1 MSNSENDSAT
11 LIFPHQ
17 LFENNPAL
25 LKGRKVFLIEDQLFF
40 GDFKYK
46 LYFHKKKL
54 VLHRSS
60 MKCYYDFLKKLDYDV
75 YYVEYQKDAK
85 MSYIFNVM
93 EKHGINQI
101 YCAELIDHMLKKR
114 LINGCS
120 DSQIKLVELEG
131 PGFLTPLKWIDD
143 YFENK
148 KTYFLTSFYIAQRKR
163 LNILLSDERPEGG
176 KWSYDTQNRKKIPKS
191 VQIPTLLKLH
201 TNDYIKE
208 AMVYVDKYFSENPGD
223 VKNFFYPVTYHEAKK
238 WLSDFISKRLAYFGD
253 YEDSIQMDEPFLF
266 HSILSS
272 SLNIGL
278 ITPQQV
284 IEEIINAEVP
294 LNSKEGFIRQIIGW
308 REFMRAIYIREGNK
322 QRTSNFFQNHK
333 KLNQKIYWGKTG
345 VLPYDKV
352 VSRVINYSFAHHI
365 ERLMVLGNFMLLI
378 DLDPQDIY
386 RWFMEMFI
394 DAYDWVMVPNVYGM
408 SQYADGGIITSKPYF
423 SSSNYIL
430 KMSDFPRGDWCDV
443 WNALFW
449 RFMLKNWSKIG
460 KNPRLALLKRHI
472 KNKDKMNHHIQTSED
487 FLNELFSY

>member
-1 MSNSENDSAT
+1 MSSSENESAT

-17 LFENNPAL
+17 LFKNNPAL
-25 LKGRKVFLIEDQLFF
+25 FKGRKVFLIEEQLFF
-40 GDFKYK
+40 GDFKYT

-54 VLHRSS
+54 VLHRAS
-60 MKCYYDFLKKLDYDV
+60 MKYYHDFLKKQGYDV
-75 YYVEYQKDAK
+75 IYVEYQKDAK
-85 MSYIFNVM
+85 MSYIFN
-93 EKHGINQI
+93 ELKKYDINCI
-101 YCAELIDHMLKKR
+101 YCAELIDHMLKIR

-120 DSQIKLVELEG
+120 DHQIKLVELEG
-131 PGFLTPLKWIDD
+131 PGFLTSLKWIED
-143 YFENK
+143 YFEK
-148 KTYFLTSFYIAQRKR
+148 KKSYFLTSFYIAQRKR
-163 LNILLSDERPEGG
+163 LNILLSDEKPKGG
-176 KWSYDTQNRKKIPKS
+176 KWSYDTQNRKKIPKKM
-191 VQIPTLLKLH
+191 QIPTLLKLN
-201 TNDYIKE
+201 TNNYIEE
-208 AMVYVDKYFSENPGD
+208 ARDYVDKSFSENPGE
-223 VKNFFYPVTYHEAKK
+223 VKDFFYPVTHYDAKK
-238 WLSDFISKRLAYFGD
+238 WLSDFISKRLMYFGD
-253 YEDSIQMDEPFLF
+253 YEDSIQIDEPFLF

-284 IEEIINAEVP
+284 IEDILNADAP

-308 REFMRAIYIREGNK
+308 REFMRAIYIREGTT

-333 KLNQKIYWGKTG
+333 KINQKIYWGKTG

-352 VSRVINYSFAHHI
+352 VSRVIKYSFAHHI
-365 ERLMVLGNFMLLI
+365 ERLMVLGNFMLLV

-423 SSSNYIL
+423 SSSNYLL
-430 KMSDFPRGDWCDV
+430 KMSDFPRGEWCDV

-449 RFMLKNWSKIG
+449 RFMQKNWSKIG

-472 KNKDKMNHHIQTSED
+472 KNKDKMNHQIQISED
-487 FLNELFSY
+487 FLKELFS